1 MLKLSLTDGKNNF
14 QALEVEHIS
23 ALRNNVD
30 KALRSLQKTDSRY
43 NNAKESR
50 EPREPRGKR
59 EKKSEDSKP
68 SSGKISLFDF
78 LEDKLPVQ
86 PESVETTNLSQ
97 NSYIQNNESNQDR
110 FESRGFDVQSGR
122 GGRNQKGRGGYQP
135 LPRYSEDHRNKQ
147 TAAIS
152 T

>member
-1 MLKLSLTDGKNNF
+1 MLKLLLTDGKNNF

-23 ALRNNVD
+23 ALRSNVD

-43 NNAKESR
+43 NNAKKSR
-50 EPREPRGKR
+50 KPQEPRGKR
-59 EKKSEDSKP
+59 KKKTEDSKS

-122 GGRNQKGRGGYQP
+122 GGRNQKGGRGGYW
-135 LPRYSEDHRNKQ
+135 LSTTSEIFRGP
-147 TAAIS
+147 
-152 T
+152 